1 MRPVDAKQ
9 EIRNQVWQRLR
20 AEGASAFPGA
30 QGRIPNFVG
39 AAVAAETLAGL
50 EVWKKARTLKCNPDM
65 PQRPVRKRALEEGKV
80 LYMPVPRLTSEECF
94 LELDP
99 ARIEDISFA
108 SSIKGAFK
116 LGRPVHPR
124 DMARIDLIVCGA
136 VAARPD
142 GSRLGKGGGYSDLEY
157 ALALSLGLIS
167 HETPVTTTVHPIQ
180 IVDAP
185 IPMTRHDLSLDYVA
199 TPEEVIRCTPS
210 HPRPLGIYPEEL
222 GDKGDEIPILRTLVG

>member
-1 MRPVDAKQ
+1 MWD
-9 EIRNQVWQRLR
+9 RLK

-30 QGRIPNFVG
+30 HGRIPNFVG
-39 AAVAAETLAGL
+39 AAAAADTLAGL
-50 EVWKKARTLKCNPDM
+50 DVWKEARTLKSNPDM

-80 LYMPVPRLTSEECF
+80 VYMAVPRLTSEECF

-99 ARIEDISFA
+99 ARIRDFSFA

-124 DMARIDLIVCGA
+124 DMAKIDLIVCGA
-136 VAARPD
+136 VAARYD

-167 HETPVTTTVHPIQ
+167 HETPVATTVHPIQ
-180 IVDAP
+180 VVDGP
-185 IPMTRHDLSLDYVA
+185 IPMTRHDLALDYVV
-199 TPEEVIRCTPS
+199 TPQEAIRCTPS
-210 HPRPLGIYPEEL
+210 YSRPLGIYSEEL
-222 GDKGDEIPILRTLVG
+222 GDKRDEIPILRTLIG